1 MARPLSVLRLAP
13 LATLLALAGLH
24 SATLAQ
30 TAPTAPAATTPGTL
44 QRRLE
49 QLATE
54 LANVK
59 AELDAVKQ
67 KQAEAAA
74 TAPPPAPAPVAAAP
88 VRASAEPTTVLTSYG
103 EINYNRPRSTKDA
116 QADLRRLV
124 FGFQHRFDEKTK
136 LVTEIEVEHAV
147 TSADDAGE
155 VAVEQAYIEHQLSNE
170 WAARAG
176 LFLVP
181 LGLMNEN
188 HEPTAY
194 YGVERN
200 FVETR
205 IIPTTWREGGVQ
217 FIGNFDNGLT
227 LQTGIATGFNLNK
240 WDATSTEGTEAPL
253 ASIHQEMAQANARDL
268 SVFGTLNWRGIPGL
282 LVGGGVFTGGAT
294 HDQTST
300 KARVTLW
307 DLHARWTPGAWDLS
321 ALYTR
326 GSITGTAALNQTLV
340 GNTSLIPSGFDGMYA
355 QAAYKLWS
363 SGNRS
368 LAPFFR
374 WERFNSAKNY
384 ADLGTGITPS
394 ATSAERVYT
403 VGANFNLTPS
413 VVLKAD
419 YQKFKS
425 NRNLDRLNLGLGWA
439 F

>member
-1 MARPLSVLRLAP
+1 MTRPSISLRLAP
-13 LATLLALAGLH
+13 LATLLVLAGLH
-24 SATLAQ
+24 TATLAQ
-30 TAPTAPAATTPGTL
+30 AAPAVAAGSPEAL
-44 QRRLE
+44 QRRLD

-54 LANVK
+54 LSSVK

-67 KQAEAAA
+67 KQAEA
-74 TAPPPAPAPVAAAP
+74 PAPASVAAPPA
-88 VRASAEPTTVLTSYG
+88 RLSAEPATVLTSYG
-103 EINYNRPRSTKDA
+103 EINYNRPRASKDT
-116 QADLRRLV
+116 QADLRRLI
-124 FGFQHRFDEKTK
+124 FGFQHRFDDKTK
-136 LVTEIEVEHAV
+136 LVSEIEVEHAV

-155 VAVEQAYIEHQLSNE
+155 VAVEQAYIEHQLNND
-170 WAARAG
+170 WAVRAG
-176 LFLVP
+176 LFAVP
-181 LGLMNEN
+181 LGMLNEN

-205 IIPTTWREGGVQ
+205 IIPTTWREGGLQ
-217 FIGNFDNGLT
+217 FVGNFNNGLT
-227 LQTGIATGFNLNK
+227 LQTGVATGFNLNK

-268 SVFGTLNWRGIPGL
+268 SVFGSLNWRGVPGL

-294 HDQTST
+294 HGQTAT

-307 DLHARWTPGAWDLS
+307 DLHARWTPGSWDLS
-321 ALYTR
+321 ALYSR
-326 GSITGTAALNQTLV
+326 GSINGSGALNQALV
-340 GNTSLIPSGFDGMYA
+340 GNTSLIPSSFDGMYA
-355 QAAYKLWS
+355 QAAYKVWT
-363 SGNRS
+363 SGNRL

-384 ADLGTGITPS
+384 ADIGNGLTPT
-394 ATSAERVYT
+394 AASAERVYT
-403 VGANFNLTPS
+403 VGANFNLTHS

-425 NRNLDRLNLGLGWA
+425 NRDLDRLNLGLGWA